1 MLSPFPSTE
10 VRPIP
15 GQNMAVSQSNDKT
28 MQVGE
33 AADST
38 RQLSQGFTL
47 EGVETTPRVS
57 VTHRPTIVD
66 SQSSEYESTGFFHHL
81 LGGSPSW
88 LTSMIIHLVV
98 LLTLALWT
106 VNATRK
112 AVVSLEMDA
121 NNYSL
126 LTELEDLDFDTVELQ
141 TESDSE
147 SMPETHEDVLSEFQ
161 PELQLNEMADAPLQ
175 IEDPLGGDASQLAR
189 LTQELNSRE
198 LELGAGESSFF
209 GIETTGQSVVYIV
222 DRSGSMGGQRWED
235 ATGELLKSVRSLKSD
250 QKFFVYL
257 FSDAC
262 HPMPQLAGRNKL
274 VPASEE
280 NKKAFEKWLTS
291 QQPDETTKPLSS
303 VRRALNMRPDTIF
316 LLTDGE
322 FYDNTGPYLIRLAEL
337 QKKRTNEGEQVIN
350 TIAFYCNF
358 KLEMMLQEIASVHN
372 GTFRSVQ

>member
-1 MLSPFPSTE
+1 MT
-10 VRPIP
+10 
-15 GQNMAVSQSNDKT
+15 VSKIKDKT
-28 MQVGE
+28 KPWVAGSE
-33 AADST
+33 CDPELT
-38 RQLSQGFTL
+38 QGFVL
-47 EGVETTPRVS
+47 QGVETASHVL
-57 VTHRPTIVD
+57 VTDRPNVVD
-66 SQSSEYESTGFFHHL
+66 SESSEYQASGFIHHL

-88 LTSMIIHLVV
+88 LTSMILHLVV

-106 VNATRK
+106 VNATQK

-126 LTELEDLDFDTVELQ
+126 LTELEDLEFDTVDLQ
-141 TESDSE
+141 SDSE
-147 SMPETHEDVLSEFQ
+147 SELMPEPREDVLNQFQ
-161 PELQLNEMADAPLQ
+161 PNLQLSEIAETPLQ
-175 IEDPLGGDASQLAR
+175 IEDPLAGEANQLDR
-189 LTQELNSRE
+189 LTQELNAQE
-198 LELGAGESSFF
+198 LELGAGASSFF

-235 ATGELLKSVRSLKSD
+235 ATSELLKSVRSLKSD

-257 FSDAC
+257 FSNAC

-274 VPASEE
+274 VPATAE
-280 NKKAFEKWLTS
+280 NKKAFEKWLIG
-291 QQPDETTKPLSS
+291 QEPDETTKPLSS

-322 FYDNTGPYLIRLAEL
+322 FYDNTGPYLVRLAEL
-337 QKKRTNEGEQVIN
+337 QKKRTSENPQVIN